1 MQKKN
6 NLHIFNSNL
15 NNKLKLIPLKT
26 KLNDTGKIKYLPS
39 TSKEWKNTIY
49 SYYNR
54 NMQNFGTNNINAN
67 KIIKSYFNLYFKDQK
82 FISSRFLAKKRQREF
97 IRKIYVSSLE
107 TKHINSKII
116 MTFYTLNWGKQKLIK
131 NYKKFLNFSSF
142 KIIKMWRLRLRNK
155 INLFINKDLEK
166 KDLIYKEYKKT
177 GKDLFVYKYKLL
189 SESLKWYNLYM
200 KLYLTRVMKFKFSEQ
215 LKFLRKSE
223 FNYKLNKLKFD
234 TFLPKLGNMLSK
246 IYKNNIE
253 FNIIN
258 LKSYSLHSDIF
269 TEILTSKID
278 KKNML
283 PNNVLKDAIK
293 DVNLAKTN
301 HVEEKS
307 HHMKSKDS
315 LLLENKYKDLSL
327 FSIINSPL
335 GDKEV
340 INNICSLNKL
350 LKEITNYTSESLGK
364 YNKDYSNI
372 SQMIFNSIKYKNLGG
387 MRIEVKGRLSKRYR
401 ADRSVYKMKW
411 KGGLK
416 DIDSSYKNLSTTVYR
431 GVRKPNI
438 LYSLSS
444 SKRRVGAFAL
454 RGWLSA
460 K

>member
-1 MQKKN
+1 MRKN

-26 KLNDTGKIKYLPS
+26 KINDTGKIRYLPS
-39 TSKEWKNTIY
+39 TSKEWKNIIY
-49 SYYNR
+49 SYYNK

-67 KIIKSYFNLYFKDQK
+67 KIIKSYFNLYFKDQN
-82 FISSRFLAKKRQREF
+82 FISSKFLAKNRQRDF
-97 IRKIYVSSLE
+97 LRKIYVSSLE

-116 MTFYTLNWGKQKLIK
+116 MTFYTLNWGRVKLLK
-131 NYKKFLNFSSF
+131 NYTKFLNFSTF

-155 INLFINKDLEK
+155 INLFMSKDLEK
-166 KDLIYKEYKKT
+166 KDLMYKEYKKT

-200 KLYLTRVMKFKFSEQ
+200 KLYLTRVMKFKFFEE
-215 LKFLRKSE
+215 LKYLRKSE
-223 FNYKLNKLKFD
+223 FNFRLNNSKFD

-283 PNNVLKDAIK
+283 PNFVLKDAIK
-293 DVNLAKTN
+293 DVDLAKAN

-307 HHMKSKDS
+307 FYMKSKDS
-315 LLLENKYKDLSL
+315 SLIENKYKNLSL
-327 FSIINSPL
+327 LSIINS
-335 GDKEV
+335 KEV
-340 INNICSLNKL
+340 INNTCSLNKL

-364 YNKDYSNI
+364 YNEDYSNI
-372 SQMIFNSIKYKNLGG
+372 SDMIFNSIKYKNLGG

-401 ADRSVYKMKW
+401 ADRSVFKMKW
-411 KGGLK
+411 KGSLK
-416 DIDSSYKNLSTTVYR
+416 DIDSSYKNLPTKVYR

-438 LYSLSS
+438 LYSLSP

>member
-1 MQKKN
+1 MQRKN

-26 KLNDTGKIKYLPS
+26 KLNDTGKIRYLPS

-49 SYYNR
+49 SYYNK

-67 KIIKSYFNLYFKDQK
+67 KIIKSYFNLYFKDQN
-82 FISSRFLAKKRQREF
+82 FISSKFLTKKRQRDF

-116 MTFYTLNWGKQKLIK
+116 MTFYTLNWGRVKLFK
-131 NYKKFLNFSSF
+131 NYIKLLSF
-142 KIIKMWRLRLRNK
+142 NNLKIIKMWRLRLRNK
-155 INLFINKDLEK
+155 VNLFMSKDLEK

-200 KLYLTRVMKFKFSEQ
+200 KLYLTRVMKFKFFEE

-223 FNYKLNKLKFD
+223 FNFKLNKFKFD

-258 LKSYSLHSDIF
+258 LKTYSLHSDIF
-269 TEILTSKID
+269 TEILTSQID

-283 PNNVLKDAIK
+283 PNFVLKDAIK
-293 DVNLAKTN
+293 DITLAKTN

-307 HHMKSKDS
+307 YYMKSKDS
-315 LLLENKYKDLSL
+315 LLLENKYKNLSL
-327 FSIINSPL
+327 LSIINS
-335 GDKEV
+335 KEV
-340 INNICSLNKL
+340 INNTCSLNKL

-372 SQMIFNSIKYKNLGG
+372 SHMIFNSIKYKNLGG
-387 MRIEVKGRLSKRYR
+387 VRIEVKGRLSKRYR
-401 ADRSVYKMKW
+401 ADRSVFKMKW

-416 DIDSSYKNLSTTVYR
+416 DIDSSYKNLPTTVYR

-438 LYSLSS
+438 LYSLSP